1 MHLTLAH
8 LLCQYFFYL
17 HRLKF
22 YYSWQVDPLTCKPV
36 YPYQYLKVNTIF
48 EVAREANMR
57 TAWCDKHPAYDI
69 LNGPSGLGIQ
79 DLFTPE
85 INSDAPTVGSTT
97 DWTKDNILTQQYD
110 GYKVRLNIH

>member
-1 MHLTLAH
+1 M
-8 LLCQYFFYL
+8 
-17 HRLKF
+17 
-22 YYSWQVDPLTCKPV
+22 

-69 LNGPSGLGIQ
+69 LNGPSGAGIQ

-85 INSDAPTVGSTT
+85 INSDAPTAGSPN
-97 DWTKDNILTQQYD
+97 DWTKDNLLTQQYD
-110 GYKVRLNIH
+110 GYKVRIVTHPCTEHQIASCNVSNIDLIYS

>member
-1 MHLTLAH
+1 MQLLRFHFFNLHTLI
-8 LLCQYFFYL
+8 FFY
-17 HRLKF
+17 F
-22 YYSWQVDPLTCKPV
+22 WQVDPYTCKPV
-36 YPYQYLKVNTIF
+36 YPYQYIKVNTIF

-85 INSDAPTVGSTT
+85 INSDAPNVGSSI
-97 DWTKDNILTQQYD
+97 DWTKDNLLTQQYD
-110 GYKVRLNIH
+110 GYKVRIDILLVLL